1 MGTSVRKL
9 EIRIDQTGDA
19 KKGISS
25 LSGGLGALA
34 GPAGMAAAAIAAVGA
49 ATIAAG
55 AKLISMGSDAEEMI
69 GKFDVVFGDS
79 APMAEAALDEFGN
92 AVGRSKFELM
102 EMASTVQDTFVP
114 LGFARDEAAGMSI
127 ELSKLAVDMGSFNN
141 IADADVMLALQS
153 AIVGNHETMRK
164 YGVVITQATLDQELL
179 SMGIEGGTKAASEQ
193 EKVQARLNL
202 IYAGTSD
209 AQGDAERTAGSWA
222 NQMRALKS
230 TISETATSIGLE
242 LLPFVTPLLTIITD
256 LARNALP
263 PLLDGFKEIA
273 GHIKT
278 EFGPVLDEL
287 FAAFGEIFESLGFGA
302 GEVDWLKITIDVL
315 KGTIS
320 AVALVLSGF
329 AVTLGHIAD
338 AVGAVGDAIDWVVGK
353 WHDMERAARDAIN
366 AIPNWLQ
373 PGSPTPFEL
382 GLRGIGSAMDD
393 LDFGKMA
400 PAPGGPAMAGVGAG
414 GAGGITVNLTYSPVV
429 SLADRYEAK
438 ERLAPFIADELRK
451 RGYG

>member
-1 MGTSVRKL
+1 MGTAVRKL

-19 KKGISS
+19 KKGVSG

-34 GPAGMAAAAIAAVGA
+34 GPAGIAAAAIAAVGT
-49 ATIAAG
+49 ATFVAG

-79 APMAEAALDEFGN
+79 APMATEKLDEFGN

-102 EMASTVQDTFVP
+102 EMAATVQDTFVP
-114 LGFARDEAAGMSI
+114 LGFARDEAADMSI

-141 IADADVMLALQS
+141 VADADVMLALQS

-164 YGVVITQATLDQELL
+164 YGVVITQSTLDQELL
-179 SMGIEGGTKAASEQ
+179 RMGVEDGIKAATEQ

-242 LLPFVTPLLTIITD
+242 LLPFVTPLLTAITD
-256 LARNALP
+256 LARKALP
-263 PLLDGFKEIA
+263 PLLEGFKEVM

-278 EFGPVLDEL
+278 ELQPVLKEL
-287 FAAFGEIFESLGFGA
+287 FAAFGEIFESLGLGT
-302 GEVDWLKITIDVL
+302 GEVDWLKLAIDGLKIGITLIANVL
-315 KGTIS
+315 G
-320 AVALVLSGF
+320 GF
-329 AVTLGHIAD
+329 AVTLGHVAD
-338 AVGAVGDAIDWVVGK
+338 AVRAVGDAVKWLTGK
-353 WHDMERAARDAIN
+353 WDDMKQAARDAIA
-366 AIPNWLQ
+366 AIPRWLR

-382 GLRGIGSAMDD
+382 GLRGIGKAMAD

-400 PAPGGPAMAGVGAG
+400 PAPGAAPGMVAG
-414 GAGGITVNLTYSPVV
+414 GAGGITVNLTYAPAV
-429 SLADRYEAK
+429 SLADRFEAEEK
-438 ERLAPFIADELRK
+438 LAPFIANALRTQL
-451 RGYG
+451 GVA